1 MQKNAIMHARGDS
14 QMPTLQVRD
23 LPDDVY
29 IKLSMVASEENRSL
43 AQQTIVLLKESLGLH
58 TNNKS
63 RRKALIEKIE
73 AKEYPDAKNIDVV
86 ELIREDR
93 ER

>member
-1 MQKNAIMHARGDS
+1 
-14 QMPTLQVRD
+14 MPTLQVRD

-29 IKLSMVASEENRSL
+29 VKLSAVANEENRSL

-58 TNNKS
+58 ANNKL
-63 RRKALIEKIE
+63 RRKGVLKSIEEKGYKDI
-73 AKEYPDAKNIDVV
+73 KSIDPVA
-86 ELIREDR
+86 LIREDR

>member
-1 MQKNAIMHARGDS
+1 
-14 QMPTLQVRD
+14 MPTLQVRD

>member
-1 MQKNAIMHARGDS
+1 MHARGLK
-14 QMPTLQVRD
+14 MPTLQVRD

-29 IKLSMVASEENRSL
+29 VKLSAVANEENRSL

-58 TNNKS
+58 NNNKL
-63 RRKALIEKIE
+63 RRKSVLESIEEKSYKDIQ
-73 AKEYPDAKNIDVV
+73 DIDPV

-93 ER
+93 KR

>member
-1 MQKNAIMHARGDS
+1 MH
-14 QMPTLQVRD
+14 MPTLQVRD
-23 LPDDVY
+23 LPEDIY
-29 IKLSMVASEENRSL
+29 IRLNAIAKEKNRSI

-58 TNNKS
+58 INNKL
-63 RRKALIEKIE
+63 RRKAILEKIE
-73 AKEYPDAKNIDVV
+73 ERPIPKGRVVDQV

>member
-1 MQKNAIMHARGDS
+1 MRIRVIMHARGLK
-14 QMPTLQVRD
+14 MPTLQVRD

-29 IKLSMVASEENRSL
+29 VKLNAVANEENRSL

-58 TNNKS
+58 TNNKL
-63 RRKALIEKIE
+63 RRKSILASIEEKGYKDIQ
-73 AKEYPDAKNIDVV
+73 DIDPV

>member
-1 MQKNAIMHARGDS
+1 
-14 QMPTLQVRD
+14 MPTLQVRD

-29 IKLSMVASEENRSL
+29 VKLSAVANEENRSL

-58 TNNKS
+58 TNNKL
-63 RRKALIEKIE
+63 RRKSVLESIEEKGYKDIQS
-73 AKEYPDAKNIDVV
+73 IDPV